1 MTPAI
6 ELAKQRGLD
15 YQLHEYTHDS
25 NATSFGLEAAE
36 KLGVDVAQVFKT
48 LVVSTDAGV
57 LAVAILPVDKTLNFK
72 KMAKA
77 LSVSKLL
84 SCKKVQM
91 ADPKQVERSTGYVL
105 GGVSP
110 LGQKK
115 RLKTVIDRSAQT
127 QSTIYVSGGRR
138 GLEIELPPMQLA
150 ETLAAHFDTITD
162 D

>member
-1 MTPAI
+1 MTPAVD
-6 ELAKQRGLD
+6 LAKKCGLN

-25 NATSFGLEAAE
+25 QAASFGLEAAE
-36 KLGVDVAQVFKT
+36 KLGVAVTQVFKT
-48 LVVSTDAGV
+48 LVVSTDANT

-77 LSVSKLL
+77 VG
-84 SCKKVQM
+84 CKKIQM
-91 ADPKQVERSTGYVL
+91 ADPKQVERTTGYVL

-115 RLKTVIDRSAQT
+115 QLTTIIDDSAQ
-127 QSTIYVSGGRR
+127 SYATIYVSGGRR
-138 GLEIELPPMQLA
+138 GLEIELPPEQLLA
-150 ETLAAHFDTITD
+150 TLTARFGAITD

>member
-1 MTPAI
+1 MTPAVD
-6 ELAKQRGLD
+6 LAKKRGLN

-25 NATSFGLEAAE
+25 QATSFGLEAAE
-36 KLGVDVAQVFKT
+36 KLGVDVTQVFKT
-48 LVVSTDAGV
+48 LVVSTDANT

-77 LSVSKLL
+77 VG
-84 SCKKVQM
+84 CKKIQM
-91 ADPKQVERSTGYVL
+91 ADPKQVERTTGYVL

-115 RLKTVIDRSAQT
+115 RLTTIIDDSAQ
-127 QSTIYVSGGRR
+127 SYATIYVSGGRR
-138 GLEIELPPMQLA
+138 GLEIELPPEQLLA
-150 ETLAAHFDTITD
+150 TLTARFGAITD